1 MSDGKKFHRMP
12 YEVANDISDGV
23 RWLNEY
29 TAGGRVR
36 FKTDSPFIALSV
48 EQPEF
53 GIRGG
58 LTVLASAGFDL
69 YCDEG
74 KNKGYVAS
82 YTPDC
87 ITKKNER
94 VIDLSDRQW
103 DKGICSFTLNFPLF
117 CAVNNV
123 YIGIKKGS
131 KIEVGADYS
140 NKLPIVY

>member
-1 MSDGKKFHRMP
+1 MKFEEIDKNFAIPSFNGNDIEWHDIRKSPFKIYGVMSDGKKFHRMP

-74 KNKGYVAS
+74 KNKGFS
-82 YTPDC
+82 SLLCPPSR
-87 ITKKNER
+87 INPPK
-94 VIDLSDRQW
+94 S
-103 DKGICSFTLNFPLF
+103 
-117 CAVNNV
+117 
-123 YIGIKKGS
+123 
-131 KIEVGADYS
+131 
-140 NKLPIVY
+140 